1 MTLVEPIAVTLELTA
16 VLEALGLDYVVG
28 GSLASSLH
36 GVPRS
41 TNDLDLVV
49 ALPGKRVDDLVER
62 LAGAFYIDR
71 DMILDAIA
79 RRASF
84 NLIHLDT
91 MYKVDIFVA
100 DRSDLTQSEFERRGA
115 FGLGEPPR
123 DVWVC
128 SAEDI
133 VLQKLDWYKKGNE
146 ISDRQ
151 WGDLIGVL
159 QVQGE
164 RLDLEYL
171 RKWARQLDV
180 EALLSRALSETGLAS
195 PRGG

>member
-1 MTLVEPIAVTLELTA
+1 MTLAEPIAVTLELTS
-16 VLEALGLDYVVG
+16 VLEALGLEYVVG
-28 GSLASSLH
+28 GSIASSLH

-49 ALPGKRVDDLVER
+49 ALPGKRVDDLVAR
-62 LAGAFYIDR
+62 LEGAFYIDR
-71 DMILDAIA
+71 DMILDAIR

-84 NLIHLDT
+84 NLIHLGT

-100 DRSDLTQSEFERRGA
+100 DRSELTRSEFERRSA

-164 RLDLEYL
+164 RMDLEYL
-171 RKWARQLDV
+171 RKWAQQLDV
-180 EALLSRALSETGLAS
+180 ERLLERALSETGLAA
-195 PRGG
+195 RGF